1 MLMRWQTQCLKQE
14 KLAMTTK
21 FKDGYY
27 YACQLLKLGIT
38 QKEIEN
44 QANNP
49 FYSDDFDDFNRGM
62 LARLMEC
69 DNE

>member
-1 MLMRWQTQCLKQE
+1 
-14 KLAMTTK
+14 MTTK

-27 YACQLLKLGIT
+27 FSCQLLKLGIT
-38 QKEIEN
+38 QKEIED

-49 FYSDDFDDFNRGM
+49 FDFDDFDRGM

-69 DNE
+69 DDE